1 MKNKTKNEIHKI
13 NYFNIREFIINKN
26 VLEKMLIIL

>member
-13 NYFNIREFIINKN
+13 NYFNIREYIIKKN
-26 VLEKMLIIL
+26 ELEKMLY